1 MPHRLNETP
10 QLGEGERGME
20 TGQNQDKTRGFEG
33 WTILFDLDGTLVDTA
48 PDLLGALNHVLTG
61 MALAPVTLD
70 TVAGMIGNGARA
82 MIEAGLRH
90 QGAVLTATEMDAAF
104 DQFIAHY
111 VAHIAVSSRP
121 FDGAVEALEILRAEG
136 ARLAVCTNKR
146 QDLSVR
152 LIAEL
157 GLSGHFDVIFGADR
171 ATNRKPHADH
181 VFEALADAGG
191 DPACAIFVGDSRTDE
206 RAARNAGLP
215 FVFVTFGYEA
225 EPAEAIAADVT
236 IGHFAQLVPALSGL
250 KDQAVASP
258 RGR

>member
-1 MPHRLNETP
+1 MD
-10 QLGEGERGME
+10 EGQ
-20 TGQNQDKTRGFEG
+20 TGSFEG

-48 PDLLGALNHVLTG
+48 PDLLGALNHVLTRMG
-61 MALAPVTLD
+61 LAPVSLSA
-70 TVAGMIGNGARA
+70 VAEMIGHGARA
-82 MIEAGLRH
+82 MIETGLRT
-90 QGAVLTATEMDAAF
+90 QGAVLSATEMDAAF
-104 DQFIAHY
+104 ERFIAYY
-111 VAHIAVSSRP
+111 VANIAVGSRP
-121 FDGAVEALEILRAEG
+121 FEGAVAALETLRAEG
-136 ARLAVCTNKR
+136 AALAVCTNKR

-171 ATNRKPHADH
+171 ASNRKPHADH
-181 VFEALADAGG
+181 VFETLIEAGG
-191 DPACAIFVGDSRTDE
+191 DPARALFVGDSRTDE

-225 EPAEAIAADVT
+225 ETPEAIAADVT
-236 IGHFAQLVPALSGL
+236 ISHYAQLVSALAGL